1 MTATSQTPMVIT
13 LDKNRALPGHF
24 VRQYETATSIRATE
38 TAPIIS
44 LLFLFMKGAQQALH
58 RLDIPPFALLTRPR
72 EEALSDDIQGA
83 HRRHS
88 CDCNSDTCSKSR
100 APGAGSVSQAHRH
113 GRVPVAA
120 PHRPA
125 DFPLWKENRLRA
137 PLRRSDD

>member
-72 EEALSDDIQGA
+72 EEGLSYDIQGA
-83 HRRHS
+83 HRRDAYGYNLGI
-88 CDCNSDTCSKSR
+88 CFESR
-100 APGAGSVSQAHRH
+100 ALGAGSVS
-113 GRVPVAA
+113 
-120 PHRPA
+120 
-125 DFPLWKENRLRA
+125 
-137 PLRRSDD
+137 